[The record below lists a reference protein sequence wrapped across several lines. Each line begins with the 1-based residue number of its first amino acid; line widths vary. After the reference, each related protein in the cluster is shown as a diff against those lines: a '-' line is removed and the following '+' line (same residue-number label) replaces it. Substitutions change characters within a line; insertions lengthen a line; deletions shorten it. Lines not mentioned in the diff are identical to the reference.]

1 MNSVFLSNELAVQ
14 YASFK
19 EMMPMFAVGCIGG
32 VGLFL
37 LSGRWVKLVNDR
49 LAFKYQPLFKDLLH
63 KHIYS
68 NQKLYST
75 NLQNINLPLG
85 EFREYDLSRR
95 SIRQVLVNAILDC
108 RRQFPGE
115 KKKLLRKLY
124 KDLDL
129 ELYTIL
135 DLDTLKG
142 PSLISAIEELM
153 VMDIIVDESIMTRF
167 LTHKE
172 IAVQKVTEKYL
183 QKIQTIS
190 KNRNNLHS
198 DSFIDNR
205 EIDLAVN

>member
-1 MNSVFLSNELAVQ
+1 MKSIFLLNELAVH
-14 YASFK
+14 YASLK
-19 EMMPMFAVGCIGG
+19 EMMPILAVGCIGG
-32 VGLFL
+32 TGLIL
-37 LSGRWVKLVNDR
+37 LSQQWSKLVNNR

-68 NQKLYST
+68 NQNLYNT
-75 NLQNINLPLG
+75 NIQNINLPLG
-85 EFREYDLSRR
+85 EFREHNLSRR
-95 SIRQVLVNAILDC
+95 SIRQVLVNTILDC

-129 ELYTIL
+129 ELYAIL

-142 PSLISAIEELM
+142 KSLVSAIEELM
-153 VMDIIVDESIMTRF
+153 VMDIVVDESIMTRF

-183 QKIQTIS
+183 QRIQATVKGNKGDVYS
-190 KNRNNLHS
+190 NS
-198 DSFIDNR
+198 VDNK
-205 EIDLAVN
+205 EEEVDCN